1 MKACPNLD
9 TSCVLPLF
17 MIAMIG
23 LTSGLALAE
32 QGHGDFWFITPEEA
46 AMAPASIDPQAI
58 RERGLFSSEPE
69 PSENGPKIRLEK
81 PHGDDAQPSPV
92 EIHIQFIPRDAPV
105 DLSTLEV
112 TLVKIIDIDLTER
125 VKYYAKDT
133 GLHIKDANLP
143 SGEHTVRVTLG
154 DTEGGL
160 TVTQFNVKI
169 M

>member
-1 MKACPNLD
+1 MNTRLKSN
-9 TSCVLPLF
+9 SSGLF
-17 MIAMIG
+17 LFFVITMVG
-23 LTSGLALAE
+23 FSSGLALAE

-46 AMAPASIDPQAI
+46 AMAPAVIDPHAI

-69 PSENGPKIRLEK
+69 LSENGPKIRLEK
-81 PHGDDAQPSPV
+81 PHGDDPQPSPV

-125 VKYYAKDT
+125 VKDYATDT